1 MPIKVLVFPC
11 GSEIGLEISA
21 ALRYSKFVELF
32 GVSSVADHGE
42 FAYRRYREVNAHVD
56 SPDFIDQLN
65 TLIAEWGIDIVM
77 PAHDSVML
85 RLAQGR
91 EQLQARVVAPEP
103 AIAEVCRNKNATY
116 DFLADCDFIPQRIRG
131 LAEHYPIFAKPAVG
145 QGSQGAERV
154 DSAARHAQLIDSG
167 REYVFAE
174 YLPGAEYTLDC
185 ISSHDGELLHV
196 SPRRRLRIKAGISV
210 RTEAVAT
217 DERMLEMA
225 AAIAER
231 LRLKGAWFFQIKQAA
246 DGRFKL
252 LEVAPRIAGSMG
264 MSRALGIN
272 YPLLTLYAHLDMAFS
287 VLPQQYPIQLDRAF
301 KNCYRA
307 GLHYERVYLDLD
319 DTLIVNGKVNLLLI
333 SLLYQWAMAGI
344 PCVLVT
350 RHAGVPEET
359 LKRQRISPDLFERIV
374 HIRDESPKSS
384 VIPMGEAA
392 LFIDDSYRERLDV
405 SQVHGIPVL
414 DVDAAEQLMDWRA

>member
-1 MPIKVLVFPC
+1 
-11 GSEIGLEISA
+11 
-21 ALRYSKFVELF
+21 
-32 GVSSVADHGE
+32 
-42 FAYRRYREVNAHVD
+42 
-56 SPDFIDQLN
+56 
-65 TLIAEWGIDIVM
+65 
-77 PAHDSVML
+77 
-85 RLAQGR
+85 
-91 EQLQARVVAPEP
+91 
-103 AIAEVCRNKNATY
+103 
-116 DFLADCDFIPQRIRG
+116 
-131 LAEHYPIFAKPAVG
+131 
-145 QGSQGAERV
+145 
-154 DSAARHAQLIDSG
+154 
-167 REYVFAE
+167 
-174 YLPGAEYTLDC
+174 
-185 ISSHDGELLHV
+185 
-196 SPRRRLRIKAGISV
+196 
-210 RTEAVAT
+210 
-217 DERMLEMA
+217 MA

-359 LKRQRISPDLFERIV
+359 LKIQRISPDLFERIV

-384 VIPMGEAA
+384 VIPVGEAA

-414 DVDAAEQLMDWRA
+414 DVDAAEQLLDWRA